1 MANDQE
7 LPDNQLPPGLAPVW
21 IQPPEGVTEVEML
34 ERVKEITGMEYTD
47 LMVLYSD
54 DGDHSA
60 AAWCNERGW
69 KYHNE
74 ANITG
79 CEAKCVVILNCPLLP
94 EYITRG
100 INMLIIVN
108 RYLLDIEP

>member
-7 LPDNQLPPGLAPVW
+7 LPDEELPPGQAPIW
-21 IQPPEGVTEVEML
+21 IKPPKGVTHVEML
-34 ERVKEITGMEYTD
+34 ERVKEITGTEYTD

-54 DGDHSA
+54 DGEDA
-60 AAWCNERGW
+60 AGAWCNKRGW

-74 ANITG
+74 EDITG

-100 INMLIIVN
+100 INLLIIVN
-108 RYLLDIEP
+108 RYLLNIEP